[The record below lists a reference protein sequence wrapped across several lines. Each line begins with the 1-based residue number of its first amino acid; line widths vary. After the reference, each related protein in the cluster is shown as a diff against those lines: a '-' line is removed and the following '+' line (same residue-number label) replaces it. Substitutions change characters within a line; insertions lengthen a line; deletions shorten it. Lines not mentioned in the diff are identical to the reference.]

1 MKAMTEE
8 HKQKIK
14 KAMLDRWK
22 GKAMTEEH
30 KQKIKEAMLDRWK
43 AKKDEQPQDKRE
55 IGRVTSVSVLLTAQD
70 RKVRQFIHDMNRLT
84 DKEMNAKYGS
94 YWTKIADFLGLL

>member
-1 MKAMTEE
+1 
-8 HKQKIK
+8 
-14 KAMLDRWK
+14 
-22 GKAMTEEH
+22 MTEEH